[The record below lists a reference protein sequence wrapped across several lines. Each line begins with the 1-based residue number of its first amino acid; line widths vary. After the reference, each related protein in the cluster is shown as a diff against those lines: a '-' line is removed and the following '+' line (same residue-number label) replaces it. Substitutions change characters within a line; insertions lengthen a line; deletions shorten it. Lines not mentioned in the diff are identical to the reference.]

1 MTELMDRVAK
11 LIAAGEMDAATA
23 LVETLKDNAGAYEV
37 GRAAL
42 AMARRDA
49 VTATKHAQRAI
60 SLDNSAVAHSYA
72 AMASLMA
79 GDADAAVDHAR
90 KAVGL
95 DPSTRNRSSLGG
107 VLLAVGRPDDASAV
121 LKQVVAENPKDYD
134 ALLNLATAS
143 SQVQDYGEAILR
155 YSQAFDINPTDQRPI
170 QNLLHMFAEVGK
182 WLGAVAALELSRKG
196 DPPPEVDV
204 ALDLTMVHLVRL
216 ISVKYPKPGV
226 ADDADEAVQ
235 NLIKHAQKRSPKTQ
249 LVAARTLV
257 DMGRLDEAKSIV
269 QRAAKI
275 QLDDADRATLAYLE
289 GYFAEQARDTKGALD
304 HYAKSLAADAKSV
317 DAATNAVSLLLEDG
331 SPAALERIA
340 KIVDGVDASVRNT
353 AVGLLFNEAI
363 YLTRVHKAVDARAK
377 LERILALT
385 NGNGRMAAMARKALE
400 DLSKAKA

>member
-1 MTELMDRVAK
+1 
-11 LIAAGEMDAATA
+11 
-23 LVETLKDNAGAYEV
+23 
-37 GRAAL
+37 
-42 AMARRDA
+42 MARRDA

-60 SLDNSAVAHSYA
+60 SLDGGAVAHGYA

-95 DPSTRNRSSLGG
+95 DPSVRNRSSLGG
-107 VLLAVGRPDDASAV
+107 VLLAVGRPDDAAAV

-143 SQVQDYGEAILR
+143 AQIQDYGEAILR
-155 YSQAFDINPTDQRPI
+155 YSQAFDVNPTDQRPI
-170 QNLLHMFAEVGK
+170 QNLLHMFAEIGK

-196 DPPPEVDV
+196 EPPPEVDV

-226 ADDADEAVQ
+226 TDDADEAVQ
-235 NLIKHAQKRSPKTQ
+235 NLIKHAQKRGPKTQ

-257 DMGRLDEAKSIV
+257 DMARLDEAKQLM

-275 QLDDADRATLAYLE
+275 QLDDADRGTLSYLE
-289 GYFAEQARDTKGALD
+289 GYFAEQSRDAKTALE
-304 HYAKSLAADAKSV
+304 HYAKSLAADPKSV
-317 DAATNAVSLLLEDG
+317 DAAANAVSLLLEDG
-331 SPAALERIA
+331 SPAAMERIA
-340 KIVDGVDASVRNT
+340 KTLDAVDPSARNA
-353 AVGLLFNEAI
+353 AVALLFNEAI
-363 YLTRVHKAVDARAK
+363 YLTRASKPVDARAK
-377 LERILALT
+377 LERILTLT

-400 DLSKAKA
+400 DLAKAKA